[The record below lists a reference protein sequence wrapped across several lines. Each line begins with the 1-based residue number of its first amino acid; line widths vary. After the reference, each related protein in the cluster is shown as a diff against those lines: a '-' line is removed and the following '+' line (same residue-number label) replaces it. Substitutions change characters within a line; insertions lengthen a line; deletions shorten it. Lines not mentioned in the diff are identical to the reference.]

1 MVRFFPVAPQEALV
15 LDTVRGL
22 PTHVLLL
29 HATVV
34 LVPVTCLV
42 TVVVAFWP
50 RIRALAAWPV
60 VALNAVMVVMVWL
73 TAQAGQRLAARLG
86 QNPEIA
92 HHASLGQN
100 LIWFAVGLLVT
111 SVLVALLHRRGGALR
126 LGTGLLATVVA
137 VATLTWCF
145 RVGESG
151 ATAVW
156 QSVVANTTAGG

>member
-1 MVRFFPVAPQEALV
+1 M

-34 LVPVTCLV
+34 LVPLTCLV

-60 VALNAVMVVMVWL
+60 VALNAVMVAMVWL
-73 TAQAGQRLAARLG
+73 TAQAGERLQVRLQGGGPLVADHAALG
-86 QNPEIA
+86 
-92 HHASLGQN
+92 GRMV
-100 LIWFAVGLLVT
+100 WFALALLGT

-126 LGTGLLATVVA
+126 LGTGVLATVAA
-137 VATLTWCF
+137 VAALVWCF

-156 QSVVANTTAGG
+156 RDVVANTTAGS

>member
-1 MVRFFPVAPQEALV
+1 V

-34 LVPVTCLV
+34 LVPLTCLV

-60 VALNAVMVVMVWL
+60 VALNAVMVAMVWL
-73 TAQAGQRLAARLG
+73 TAQAGERLQVRLQGGGPLVADHAALG
-86 QNPEIA
+86 
-92 HHASLGQN
+92 GRMV
-100 LIWFAVGLLVT
+100 WFALALLGT
-111 SVLVALLHRRGGALR
+111 SVLVALLHSRGGVLR
-126 LGTGLLATVVA
+126 LGTGVLATVAA
-137 VATLTWCF
+137 VAALVWCF

-156 QSVVANTTAGG
+156 RDVVANTTAGS

>member
-1 MVRFFPVAPQEALV
+1 V

-34 LVPVTCLV
+34 LVPLTSLV

-50 RIRALAAWPV
+50 RIRAVAAWPV

-73 TAQAGQRLAARLG
+73 TAQAGERLMVRLQGGGPLVAEHAALGNRLVY
-86 QNPEIA
+86 
-92 HHASLGQN
+92 
-100 LIWFAVGLLVT
+100 FALGLLAT
-111 SVLVALLHRRGGALR
+111 SVLVALLHRRGGVLR

-137 VATLTWCF
+137 IATLVWCF

-156 QSVVANTTAGG
+156 REVVANTSAGG

>member
-1 MVRFFPVAPQEALV
+1 VLEASV
-15 LDTVRGL
+15 LDTFRGL

-34 LVPVTCLV
+34 LVPLTCLV

-50 RIRALAAWPV
+50 RIRTLAAWPV

-73 TAQAGQRLAARLG
+73 TAQAGKRLEARIG
-86 QNPEIA
+86 VNPEIA
-92 HHASLGQN
+92 HHASIGTN
-100 LIWFAVGLLVT
+100 MIWFALALLVT
-111 SVLVALLHRRGGALR
+111 SVLVALLHARGGALR
-126 LGTGLLATVVA
+126 LGTGVLATVAA
-137 VATLTWCF
+137 VAALVWCF

-156 QSVVANTTAGG
+156 KAVIDNTTAGG

>member
-1 MVRFFPVAPQEALV
+1 M

-34 LVPVTCLV
+34 LVPLTCLV

-60 VALNAVMVVMVWL
+60 VALNAVMVAMVWL
-73 TAQAGQRLAARLG
+73 TAQAGERLQVRLQGGGPLVADHAALG
-86 QNPEIA
+86 
-92 HHASLGQN
+92 GRMV
-100 LIWFAVGLLVT
+100 WFALALLGT
-111 SVLVALLHRRGGALR
+111 SVLVALLHSRGGALR
-126 LGTGLLATVVA
+126 LGTGVLATVAA
-137 VATLTWCF
+137 VAALVWCF

-156 QSVVANTTAGG
+156 RDVVANTTAGS

>member
-1 MVRFFPVAPQEALV
+1 V
-15 LDTVRGL
+15 LDTIRGL

-73 TAQAGQRLAARLG
+73 TEQAGKRLQARLG
-86 QNPEIA
+86 VNPQIA
-92 HHASLGQN
+92 HHASLGQS
-100 LIWFAVGLLVT
+100 LLWFALGLLAT

-126 LGTGLLATVVA
+126 LGTGVLATVVA
-137 VATLTWCF
+137 IATLAWCF

-156 QSVVANTTAGG
+156 QAVIANTKAGG